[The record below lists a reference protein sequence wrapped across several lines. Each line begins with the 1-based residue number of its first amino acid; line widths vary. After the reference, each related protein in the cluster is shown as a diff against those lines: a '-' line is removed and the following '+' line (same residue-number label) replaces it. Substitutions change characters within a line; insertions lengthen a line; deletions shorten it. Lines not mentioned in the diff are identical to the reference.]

1 MPVTSQMKVI
11 GDELISWWSPQV
23 AGLSLVSFDWT
34 DQMRAQPAYPCDPRT
49 ECPRAF
55 LRMFQQEF
63 TYSTNLGCDETIFRY
78 AVSLWLQLRQT
89 PGQDHQELLV
99 TALDTFVQPL
109 ITADYDL
116 SSAGLSVTGLVDL
129 RVPSEDSVRVVVYDE
144 LEHPLRDPELR
155 VSTGEVNF
163 TLFGRLRA

>member
-1 MPVTSQMKVI
+1 M
-11 GDELISWWSPQV
+11 
-23 AGLSLVSFDWT
+23 
-34 DQMRAQPAYPCDPRT
+34 
-49 ECPRAF
+49 
-55 LRMFQQEF
+55 
-63 TYSTNLGCDETIFRY
+63 
-78 AVSLWLQLRQT
+78 
-89 PGQDHQELLV
+89 

-144 LEHPLRDPELR
+144 LEHPLGDPELR